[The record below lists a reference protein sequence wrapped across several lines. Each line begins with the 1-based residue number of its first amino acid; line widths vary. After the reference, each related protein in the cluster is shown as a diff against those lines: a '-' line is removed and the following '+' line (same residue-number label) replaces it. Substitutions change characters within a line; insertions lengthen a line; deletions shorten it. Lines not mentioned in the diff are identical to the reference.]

1 MTAHEQSPG
10 RNVAVRDAM
19 IPIVAGQTFFDA
31 MRALGINTFE
41 LSLKPDCGLLSI
53 ADEDGAAPFS
63 VVEEASTAH
72 FKERLDE
79 EGAGV
84 CAVLLGTDFS
94 GPNAEQHIQW
104 AVRAVRAAQ
113 QLGAPAVRLDPLTS
127 NRELPMP
134 QIRDNVVRCVGQ
146 VLEETK
152 DSGVDIG
159 IENHGAVGNNPEFL
173 DGIFE
178 QVNDLRLGIT
188 LDTGN
193 FYWSG
198 LPLSELHSVIEHFA
212 PRAKH
217 THIKS
222 IAYPPEMRDTR
233 RQTGFEYGR
242 YCAPIDQGDLDMTR
256 IVRTLREAG
265 YARAL
270 CIENEALSNFPVEER
285 PEVLRGEIALLRVVD
300 GQ

>member
-1 MTAHEQSPG
+1 MTAQEQPAG

-19 IPIVAGQTFFDA
+19 IPVASGQTFFDA
-31 MRALGINTFE
+31 VRGLGIDTFE
-41 LSLKPDCGLLSI
+41 LSLNPDCGLLSI
-53 ADEDGAAPFS
+53 SNEDGAAPFS
-63 VVEEASTAH
+63 VINEASTAQL
-72 FKERLDE
+72 KARLDE
-79 EGAGV
+79 TGVSV

-94 GPNAEQHIQW
+94 GPNAEAHIQW

-113 QLGAPAVRLDPLTS
+113 QLGAPAVRLDPLTA
-127 NRELPMP
+127 NRELPME
-134 QIRDNVVRCVGQ
+134 QIRDNVVRYVRQ
-146 VLEETK
+146 VLEQTG
-152 DSGVDIG
+152 DSGVDLG

-178 QVNDLRLGIT
+178 QVNNPRLGIT

-198 LPLSELHSVIEHFA
+198 LPLSELYSVIEHFA

-222 IAYPPEMRDTR
+222 IAYPTEMRETQ

-242 YCAPIDQGDLDMTR
+242 YCAPIDRGDLDMTR
-256 IVRTLREAG
+256 IVRTLRQSG
-265 YARAL
+265 YSRAL
-270 CIENEALSNFPVEER
+270 CIENEALSKFPAEER